1 MLALITKESEDF
13 RTVRFN
19 PTEEDEPKDLLFT
32 YAHLM
37 PIEVQRIRECTLE
50 EVQNILKRF
59 I

>member
-1 MLALITKESEDF
+1 MLAIVVKESEDF

-32 YAHLM
+32 YVHLM
-37 PIEVQRIRECTLE
+37 PIEVQRIREKSLE